1 MTLLDG
7 TRLHLYASLVG
18 LACYLNAPA
27 CDFVFDDAFAVVSNA
42 DVQPGTPLLP
52 LWSHDFWGKACVLF
66 HHLAL
71 SLSPAHSPRGAS
83 GQAAPRRLAQVV
95 PPADV

>member
-1 MTLLDG
+1 MSLLDG

-42 DVQPGTPLLP
+42 DVQPGAPLLP

-71 SLSPAHSPRGAS
+71 SLSLRPFTAG
-83 GQAAPRRLAQVV
+83 RLRTGCTSTTRTSRTAR
-95 PPADV
+95 